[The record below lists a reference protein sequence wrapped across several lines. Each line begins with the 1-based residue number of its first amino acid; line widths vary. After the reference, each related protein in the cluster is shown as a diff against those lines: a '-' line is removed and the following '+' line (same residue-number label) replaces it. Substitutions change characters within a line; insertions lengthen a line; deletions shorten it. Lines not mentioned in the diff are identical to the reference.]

1 MQEPLG
7 HYTVTYVRT
16 GSVWQ
21 LQKPFTWHLRE
32 RASGDRLSTPFA
44 QAQAAFYRHYQWL
57 STASQAGA
65 PVRVFRIRLGG
76 TRDWLGVVFIDTA
89 TMRVTYWPA
98 SMGFG
103 CRNLPLVKGDA
114 PARLEFDPSSWSRL
128 ED

>member
-32 RASGDRLSTPFA
+32 RASGDRLSTRFA